1 MPHGYRY
8 GSWHDGPDPLAP
20 PYDVRR
26 ALDRMG
32 EDVLAGSTTRDALN
46 RLLRRGDDE
55 QSRRGLDD
63 MLKRIREQRRQL
75 REQGRLGG
83 TLDEVR
89 RLIDTAVGQERSA
102 LFPDP
107 SDDARF
113 REASLDALP
122 SDPARA
128 VRQLESYDWQSP
140 EAAQTFE
147 EVKDL
152 LRREVLD
159 TQFRGMKEALENPDP
174 EAMARIK
181 DMMADLN
188 AMLAADARSEH
199 TPQQFDDFMQKYGD
213 MFPDNPRDLE
223 ELVDSLARRA
233 AAAERMMRSMSPQQ
247 REELAALMAGAL
259 EDMDLARE
267 MARLNEALRARRP
280 DLDWR
285 SRERMEGDQPM
296 GAGESTSALQD
307 LADLDELEST
317 LGQDY
322 PGASLEDVDEE
333 AVRRALGRG
342 AADDLRELRRLEREL
357 EEQGYLNRSG
367 DRLDLTAKAVR
378 RLGQTALRHV
388 FADLRSAGRG
398 GHDVPDA
405 GQAGELTGASRQW
418 QFGDE
423 QPLDVV
429 RTLTNAVRSGRV
441 LPGEGAG
448 IRLSTEDFEVA
459 ETDRRTSAAVCLL
472 VDLSY
477 SMVLRDTWG
486 AAKATALALHALVSG
501 QFPQDALTIIGF
513 SSYARTLQATEL
525 AGLEAD
531 YVQGTNL
538 QHALMLAG
546 QFLDEHPD
554 HEPVVLVVTDGEPT
568 AHLLPGGQPYFAWPP
583 EPETLTATVVE
594 VDRMT
599 RRGATLNVFQL
610 DDDPRLTAFMQDL
623 ARRNGGRV
631 LLPDPQRLGQ
641 YVVSDYLSRRTG
653 RRSRRAG

>member
-1 MPHGYRY
+1 M
-8 GSWHDGPDPLAP
+8 
-20 PYDVRR
+20 
-26 ALDRMG
+26 
-32 EDVLAGSTTRDALN
+32 
-46 RLLRRGDDE
+46 
-55 QSRRGLDD
+55 
-63 MLKRIREQRRQL
+63 
-75 REQGRLGG
+75 
-83 TLDEVR
+83 
-89 RLIDTAVGQERSA
+89 
-102 LFPDP
+102 
-107 SDDARF
+107 
-113 REASLDALP
+113 
-122 SDPARA
+122 
-128 VRQLESYDWQSP
+128 
-140 EAAQTFE
+140 
-147 EVKDL
+147 
-152 LRREVLD
+152 LD

-188 AMLAADARSEH
+188 AMLAADARGEH
-199 TPQQFDDFMQKYGD
+199 TQEQFDDFMQKYGD

-267 MARLNEALRARRP
+267 MAQLNEALRARRP

-285 SRERMEGDQPM
+285 SRERMEGDEPM

-429 RTLTNAVRSGRV
+429 RTLTNAVRSGGGCARASRRSAASACR
-441 LPGEGAG
+441 P
-448 IRLSTEDFEVA
+448 
-459 ETDRRTSAAVCLL
+459 RTSRSPRPTGVRRPRCAC
-472 VDLSY
+472 
-477 SMVLRDTWG
+477 
-486 AAKATALALHALVSG
+486 
-501 QFPQDALTIIGF
+501 
-513 SSYARTLQATEL
+513 SSTCRTRWCC
-525 AGLEAD
+525 
-531 YVQGTNL
+531 GT
-538 QHALMLAG
+538 
-546 QFLDEHPD
+546 
-554 HEPVVLVVTDGEPT
+554 
-568 AHLLPGGQPYFAWPP
+568 PGVRPRRPRW
-583 EPETLTATVVE
+583 
-594 VDRMT
+594 RCT
-599 RRGATLNVFQL
+599 RWCPA
-610 DDDPRLTAFMQDL
+610 
-623 ARRNGGRV
+623 
-631 LLPDPQRLGQ
+631 
-641 YVVSDYLSRRTG
+641 SSRRT
-653 RRSRRAG
+653 R